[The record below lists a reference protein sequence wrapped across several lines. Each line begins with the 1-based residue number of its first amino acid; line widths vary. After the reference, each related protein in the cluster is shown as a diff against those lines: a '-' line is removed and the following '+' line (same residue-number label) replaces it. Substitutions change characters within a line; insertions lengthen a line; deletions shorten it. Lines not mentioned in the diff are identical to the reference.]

1 MQTLK
6 NRTAFVTGGSRGIG
20 AAIVKRLVRDG
31 AAVAFTYR
39 EHSEKAQAL
48 VDDVKREGGRAK
60 AIQCDNADP
69 NALVGAINETAS
81 TFGRLDIVVN
91 NAGIFP
97 YGEPENFT
105 IEDIDQTL
113 AIHTRAAYVSAQAAL
128 QHIGTG
134 GRIISIGSCFVE
146 RVPVPGISLYAMS
159 KSALIGL
166 TKGLARDLGPRG
178 ITVNLV
184 HPGHT
189 DTDMNP
195 ADAPG
200 AEEET
205 AWTALGRYG
214 QGEDIAAAVAYLAGE
229 SGRYTTGTAITVD
242 GGYAA

>member
-1 MQTLK
+1 MQVLQDK
-6 NRTAFVTGGSRGIG
+6 AAFVTGGSRGIG
-20 AAIVKRLVRDG
+20 AAIVKRLAQDG

-39 EHSEKAQAL
+39 ENSIRAQAL
-48 VDDVKREGGRAK
+48 VDGVERDGGRAI
-60 AIQCDNADP
+60 AIQCDSADS
-69 NALVGAINETAS
+69 NALIGAINETAS

-97 YGEPENFT
+97 YGEPQDFT
-105 IEDIDQTL
+105 IDDIDRTL
-113 AIHTRAAYVSAQAAL
+113 AVHTRAAFVSAQAAMR
-128 QHIGTG
+128 HMGAG

-159 KSALIGL
+159 KSALTGL

-184 HPGHT
+184 HPGPT

-195 ADAPG
+195 AGAPG
-200 AEEET
+200 AEEEK
-205 AWTALGRYG
+205 AWTALGQYG

>member
-1 MQTLK
+1 MQTLQNK
-6 NRTAFVTGGSRGIG
+6 TAFVTGGSRGIG
-20 AAIVKRLVRDG
+20 AAIVKRLVKDG

-39 EHSEKAQAL
+39 ENSAKAQTL
-48 VDDVKREGGRAK
+48 VADVERDGGRAM
-60 AIQCDNADP
+60 AIQCDSADP
-69 NALVGAINETAS
+69 TALIGAINETAS

-97 YGEPENFT
+97 YGEPESFT
-105 IEDIDQTL
+105 IEDIDRTL
-113 AIHTRAAYVSAQAAL
+113 AVHTRASYISAQAAL
-128 QHIGTG
+128 QHMDAG

-159 KSALIGL
+159 KSALTGL

-184 HPGHT
+184 HPGPT

-200 AEEET
+200 AEEEM

-214 QGEDIAAAVAYLAGE
+214 QCEDIAAAVAYLAGE
-229 SGRYTTGTAITVD
+229 SGRYTTGTAISVD